1 MPTKIRVVPWITGEC
16 SLYAIVRDGVCL
28 PDLYINTL
36 QEQHPDDAFR
46 LMAVLDWLA
55 ERSII
60 RPSLLRPERPE
71 LGVYA
76 LYNHREISYSK
87 YNPSRLLCSYVGPTS
102 KILVVGS
109 GFVKSRN
116 EPIQMNGVANFEAE
130 FLGNVA
136 KALHERIKHGEVI
149 ISGSKLVA
157 VYLDSLEF

>member
-1 MPTKIRVVPWITGEC
+1 
-16 SLYAIVRDGVCL
+16 
-28 PDLYINTL
+28 
-36 QEQHPDDAFR
+36 
-46 LMAVLDWLA
+46 MAVLDWLA

-130 FLGNVA
+130 FLGNVV

>member
-1 MPTKIRVVPWITGEC
+1 M
-16 SLYAIVRDGVCL
+16 YAIVRDGVCL
-28 PDLYINTL
+28 PDLFIDTL
-36 QEQHPDDAFR
+36 QDQYPEDAFR
-46 LMAVLDWLA
+46 LMAILDWLA

-60 RPSLLRPERPE
+60 RPALLRPERPE

-76 LYNHREISYSK
+76 LYNHREISYTAYS
-87 YNPSRLLCSYVGPTS
+87 PSRLLCSYVGQS
-102 KILVVGS
+102 NKILVVGS

-130 FLGNVA
+130 FLGIVA
-136 KALHERIKHGEVI
+136 KALHERIEHGEVI